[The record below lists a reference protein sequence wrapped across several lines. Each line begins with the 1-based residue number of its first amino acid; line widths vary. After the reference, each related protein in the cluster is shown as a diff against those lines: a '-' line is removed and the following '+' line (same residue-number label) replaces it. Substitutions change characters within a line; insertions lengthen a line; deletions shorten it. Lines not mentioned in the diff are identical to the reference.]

1 MKVRIIFHESPALI
15 GRVCDIVY
23 YDYDEH
29 LGKII
34 FKSYDGQVL
43 ELMAGNVRV
52 IFEDLRE
59 REELERYVFEKAFKH
74 LWG

>member
-1 MKVRIIFHESPALI
+1 MKVRIIFHENPALI
-15 GRVCDIVY
+15 GRVCDVVY
-23 YDYDEH
+23 YDYDEQQ
-29 LGKII
+29 GKIV

-43 ELMAGNVRV
+43 ELIAGNVRV

-74 LWG
+74 LWS